1 VALDVIGAGFG
12 RTGTMSFQR
21 ALNVLGF
28 GPCYHMLEVY
38 ANDGHDLVW
47 ASAINGD
54 RVDWDALFAAYRS
67 VCDWPAV
74 SFWRELKA
82 ENPTAKVILTRR
94 EPDEWY
100 DSISRT
106 IFLALNQPTED
117 ERLTRW
123 RVWTRK
129 LIFEQTFG
137 NRLDRDNVLAVL
149 RAHEADVIASVPADE
164 LLVYDVAEGWPPLC
178 EFLDTPVPDEPFPRL
193 NSTAEFRVW
202 TGLDSAS

>member
-1 VALDVIGAGFG
+1 
-12 RTGTMSFQR
+12 MSFQR
-21 ALNVLGF
+21 ALNALGV

-38 ANDGHDLVW
+38 ANDGHDEIW

-54 RVDWDALFAAYRS
+54 PVDWDALFAAYRS

-82 ENPTAKVILTRR
+82 ANPKAKVVLTRR
-94 EPDEWY
+94 DPDDWY
-100 DSISRT
+100 DSIART
-106 IFLALNQPTED
+106 IFLALERHTDD
-117 ERLTRW
+117 ERLARW

-137 NRLDRDNVLAVL
+137 NRLDRANVVSVL
-149 RAHEADVIASVPADE
+149 RTHEADVIASVPADE

-178 EFLDTPVPDEPFPRL
+178 DFLGTPVPDEPFPRL

-202 TGLDSAS
+202 TGLDSAP

>member
-1 VALDVIGAGFG
+1 VTLDVIGAGFG

-21 ALNVLGF
+21 ALNALGV

-38 ANDGHDLVW
+38 ANDGHDEIW
-47 ASAINGD
+47 ASAINGNP
-54 RVDWDALFAAYRS
+54 VDWDALFAAYRS

-82 ENPTAKVILTRR
+82 ANPMAKVVLTRR
-94 EPDEWY
+94 DPDEWY
-100 DSISRT
+100 DSIART
-106 IFLALNQPTED
+106 IFLALERHTDD
-117 ERLTRW
+117 EGLARW
-123 RVWTRK
+123 RDWTRK

-137 NRLDRDNVLAVL
+137 NRLDRANVVSVL
-149 RAHEADVIASVPADE
+149 RTHEADVIASVPADE

-178 EFLDTPVPDEPFPRL
+178 DFLGAPVPDEPFPRL

-202 TGLDSAS
+202 TGLDSAP